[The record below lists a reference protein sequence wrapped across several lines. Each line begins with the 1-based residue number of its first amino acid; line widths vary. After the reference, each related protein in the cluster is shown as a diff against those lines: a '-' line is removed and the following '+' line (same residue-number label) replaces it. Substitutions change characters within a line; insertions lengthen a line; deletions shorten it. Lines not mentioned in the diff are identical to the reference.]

1 MKNYKILENRPELS
15 KEQLTHGMDFNKVK
29 TNVTIAKTA
38 ILKSFIIKCIFGVAV
53 ISAGAFIYKLT
64 TRPEIKSNLVTLI
77 DSTKKTS
84 PVVVDSIMNI
94 DKKNIESII
103 TPKNKDKKPLIILNS
118 ISASSIKTTQEIIA
132 TNKTNNPIV
141 VEKEVVKNENK
152 QANDSIVNTQEIQI
166 GKINNQKTSKV
177 TRVKSCKIW
186 NTKDFCNIPKTAKFA
201 TSFDCD
207 GVEFD
212 YLDCQTAN
220 QISEITGV
228 WLTIGVN
235 EKSKLNIEDQLK
247 NFILIKENNKKQYP
261 LMIKIGADNNF
272 WGAKF
277 KAKKITVNYNKQ
289 IDIFLFFKNAAAGDK
304 IIINNLIEAI
314 IEQ

>member
-15 KEQLTHGMDFNKVK
+15 KEQLTQGMDFNRVK
-29 TNVTIAKTA
+29 TNATIAKTA
-38 ILKSFIIKCIFGVAV
+38 ILKSFIIKCILGVAV
-53 ISAGAFIYKLT
+53 ISSGAFVYKLT
-64 TRPEIKSNLVTLI
+64 TRPEIKSNPVTLM
-77 DSTKKTS
+77 DSTKNIN
-84 PVVVDSIMNI
+84 PVVVDSIINI
-94 DKKNIESII
+94 DKTNNESII
-103 TPKNKDKKPLIILNS
+103 VQKNKDKKTLIIPNS
-118 ISASSIKTTQEIIA
+118 ISASSIDTSKEIIA
-132 TNKTNNPIV
+132 SNKTNNPIV

-152 QANDSIVNTQEIQI
+152 QVIDSIVNNQEIQI
-166 GKINNQKTSKV
+166 SKINIQKTSKV

-220 QISEITGV
+220 QINEITGV

-247 NFILIKENNKKQYP
+247 NFILIKANNKKQYP
-261 LMIKIGADNNF
+261 LMIKIGVDNNF

-277 KAKKITVNYNKQ
+277 KAKKITVNYTKQ
-289 IDIFLFFKNAAAGDK
+289 IDIFLFFKNAAVGDK
-304 IIINNLIEAI
+304 IIINNLIEAL